1 MKKLLLLAT
10 AAALLA
16 AQDRPIVLKTSTL
29 FDGRGKT
36 LHNTIIVVEGS
47 KITRVGGTAPSGA
60 ITYDLT
66 ALTVSPGWIDTH
78 SHIVNHFDNHDRLA
92 GRDEPASEASWHVV
106 ENAVA
111 TLDAGFTIIQ
121 SPGAMEDKDLRDAIA

>member
-1 MKKLLLLAT
+1 MKLLLLLAA

-29 FDGRGKT
+29 FDGQGKT

-47 KITRVGGTAPSGA
+47 KITRLGGTPPSGA

-66 ALTVSPGWIDTH
+66 AMTVSPGWIDTH
-78 SHIVNHFDNHDRLA
+78 SHIVNHFDNHDRLG
-92 GRDEPASEASWHVV
+92 GRDEPPSEPSWHVF
-106 ENAVA
+106 EI
-111 TLDAGFTIIQ
+111 LC
-121 SPGAMEDKDLRDAIA
+121 PP